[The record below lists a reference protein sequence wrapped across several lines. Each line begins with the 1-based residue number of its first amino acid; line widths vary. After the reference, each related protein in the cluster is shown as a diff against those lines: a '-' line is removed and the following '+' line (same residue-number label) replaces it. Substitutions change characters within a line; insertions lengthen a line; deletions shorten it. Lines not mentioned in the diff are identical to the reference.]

1 MQTKHCLGYL
11 GLIPFILPLIFGANI
26 EDTLGTSA
34 IQVFIFYSAIIISFI
49 AGTLWRKPNDTVNV
63 NLQIFSNIFSLL
75 AFFALLLPNNIAL
88 IVLAK
93 IYLLILLCEY
103 HFDHSDQ
110 KNQDYLKMRIRL
122 TSLVVLLHIAGFL
135 MWCV

>member
-1 MQTKHCLGYL
+1 MQIKYCLGYL
-11 GLIPFILPLIFGANI
+11 GLIPFILPLIFGTTI
-26 EDTLGTSA
+26 ENTLEISPL
-34 IQVFIFYSAIIISFI
+34 QVFIFYSAIIISFI
-49 AGTLWRKPNDTVNV
+49 AGTLWRKSTDNISV
-63 NLQIFSNIFSLL
+63 NLQIFSNIFSLF

-103 HFDHSDQ
+103 HFDHSDR
-110 KNQDYLKMRIRL
+110 KNHDYLKMRIRL

-135 MWCV
+135 IWCV